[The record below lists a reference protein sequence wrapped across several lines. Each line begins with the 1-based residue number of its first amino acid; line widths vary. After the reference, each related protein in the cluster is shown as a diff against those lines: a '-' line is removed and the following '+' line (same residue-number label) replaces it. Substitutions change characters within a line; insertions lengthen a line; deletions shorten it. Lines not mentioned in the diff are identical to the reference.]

1 MSKKVVK
8 IPRSLGLFTLAMINV
23 AAVGN
28 VRNWPFISEY
38 GFASLFYLI
47 LAAVVFFFPVSLV
60 SAELA
65 TAWPERGGVYAW
77 VKEAFGHRMGFLAA
91 WLQWIENIGWYPA
104 VLSFIS
110 GTIAYALAPHL
121 AENTLYT
128 LGMVL
133 ALFWL
138 ATFANFFGMQASGWL
153 SKMGAFCGLLIP
165 GAIIITLGAMWI
177 IGGNPLQIAFT
188 WDSFIP
194 EFSIDHMVLFT
205 GVLLAFG
212 GMEMSANHA
221 REVENPQRDFPRA
234 IFFSAALILALTIL
248 GVLAVAI
255 VIPQKEIS
263 LVAGAMQALAV
274 FFNKYGMTKF
284 LPWIA
289 ILITLGTFGAV
300 ATWII
305 GPSKALLAAAEGGD
319 LPKAFTKSNRHGA
332 PVGMLLFQGV
342 LVTIISLLFLL
353 MPTVSSAF
361 WVLNVVAAQLYLLMY
376 ILMFIAAIR
385 LRYKRPNQK
394 RLYSVPGGNMGMW
407 IVSGLGIV
415 GSAFALIVGYFP
427 PAQIAVGSQSF
438 YTGFL
443 VVCTLL
449 GCSAP
454 FILAAVT
461 KAVKSKGPG
470 KRQS

>member
-1 MSKKVVK
+1 
-8 IPRSLGLFTLAMINV
+8 
-23 AAVGN
+23 
-28 VRNWPFISEY
+28 
-38 GFASLFYLI
+38 
-47 LAAVVFFFPVSLV
+47 
-60 SAELA
+60 
-65 TAWPERGGVYAW
+65 
-77 VKEAFGHRMGFLAA
+77 MGFLAA

-133 ALFWL
+133 SLFWL
-138 ATFANFFGMQASGWL
+138 STVANFFGMYASGWL

-165 GAIIITLGAMWI
+165 GAIIITLGVMWI
-177 IGGNPLQIAFT
+177 IGGNPLEIAFT
-188 WDSFIP
+188 WDSFVP

-205 GVLLAFG
+205 GVLLAFA

-221 REVENPQRDFPRA
+221 RDVENPQRDFPRA
-234 IFFSAALILALTIL
+234 IFLSAALILVLTIL

-319 LPKAFTKSNRHGA
+319 LPKAFAKTNRHGA

-394 RLYSVPGGNMGMW
+394 RLYSIPGGNTGMW

-415 GSAFALIVGYFP
+415 GSAFALIIGYFP

-443 VVCTLL
+443 IVCTLL